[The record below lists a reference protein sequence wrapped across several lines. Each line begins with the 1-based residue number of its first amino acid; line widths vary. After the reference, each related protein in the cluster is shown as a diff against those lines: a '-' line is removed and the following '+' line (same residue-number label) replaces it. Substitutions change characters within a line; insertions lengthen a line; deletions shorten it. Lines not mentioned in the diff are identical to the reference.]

1 MKMNHKTKIAA
12 LSLLAGMTVV
22 SLTACDPT
30 TSSGPTT
37 SHSAPVKTTE
47 VVPAEVTQTPVTKTP
62 STDEVFWAV
71 MQSRK
76 NETGMNLS
84 TQEKMINLAHTTCGI
99 FTNSKSEGNTYNV
112 TLFAVGTKLS
122 SDENPLMWNASDAG
136 YFIGASIAGYCPENA
151 EKNW

>member
-1 MKMNHKTKIAA
+1 MNKKPKIVAIT
-12 LSLLAGMTVV
+12 LLAGMTVASV
-22 SLTACDPT
+22 AACDPIT
-30 TSSGPTT
+30 PSGPTT
-37 SHSAPVKTTE
+37 PHSTPIKAAE

-62 STDEVFWAV
+62 STDDVFWAV

-76 NETGMNLS
+76 DETGMNLS

-122 SDENPLMWNASDAG
+122 SDENPLMWSVEDAG

-151 EKNW
+151 EENW